1 MIIRWQ
7 FLHWNIF
14 FMTKILNGTIV
25 KTVDDA
31 LLLASSNDFD
41 GYYQRRKQTSYSIIQ
56 TTTRK

>member
-1 MIIRWQ
+1 
-7 FLHWNIF
+7 
-14 FMTKILNGTIV
+14 MTKILNGTIV

-31 LLLASSNDFD
+31 LLLASSNEFD